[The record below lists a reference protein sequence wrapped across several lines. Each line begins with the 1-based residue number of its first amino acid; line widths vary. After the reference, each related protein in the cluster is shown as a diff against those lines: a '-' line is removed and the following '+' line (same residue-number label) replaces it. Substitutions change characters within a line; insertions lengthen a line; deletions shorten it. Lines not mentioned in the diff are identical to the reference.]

1 MMKFIHTHSFIIVTM
16 LLLPTILLAD
26 NSRSGPGTE
35 PLNSISKKESN
46 INYFQV
52 QILITIS
59 RDKAMTNMA
68 KLILAGFLDA
78 RFEPFKGPNKKVYYK
93 VIAGDFL
100 DKREA
105 VAARNRINQYPENY
119 KSFIIKK

>member
-1 MMKFIHTHSFIIVTM
+1 MKFIHIHNFIIVTM
-16 LLLPTILLAD
+16 LLLPNILLAD
-26 NSRSGPGTE
+26 TGRSGPGTE
-35 PLNSISKKESN
+35 PLILTNKKEAN

-78 RFEPFKGPNKKVYYK
+78 RFEPFKGSNQKVYYK

-105 VAARNRINQYPENY
+105 VVARNKINEYPENY